1 MLLTKENNKN
11 DSITGGHPNKF
22 SGQKEK
28 ELKPVIIFRS
38 STTPRP
44 PQVSATDNFG
54 LRVEDTTPF
63 TTGKLFILKM
73 ISLSSKIIFR
83 VHHLFIYEFFYILDY
98 SSSNNAP
105 PWQSSD
111 QGVFY
116 PTESSS
122 SNISRSFDYSNNE
135 NDDNNFPDLDSFDS
149 TNFDET
155 TNPNVATDD
164 STSSYEQLPFKVIH
178 PSNFQETKYNNWYQ
192 IQKESLAA
200 NDAQN
205 INNFKIINEP
215 LMAED
220 FNVVDALM
228 AEPIWSTIE
237 HNVAGEELIGDVS
250 DIIPDHEM
258 DHLSLSVPES
268 SSILNGYDSPAF
280 NRIVTK
286 PSQLPPALSNSPKEE
301 SGIIRNRV
309 SR

>member
-1 MLLTKENNKN
+1 M
-11 DSITGGHPNKF
+11 
-22 SGQKEK
+22 
-28 ELKPVIIFRS
+28 
-38 STTPRP
+38 
-44 PQVSATDNFG
+44 
-54 LRVEDTTPF
+54 
-63 TTGKLFILKM
+63 
-73 ISLSSKIIFR
+73 
-83 VHHLFIYEFFYILDY
+83 
-98 SSSNNAP
+98 
-105 PWQSSD
+105 
-111 QGVFY
+111 
-116 PTESSS
+116 
-122 SNISRSFDYSNNE
+122 
-135 NDDNNFPDLDSFDS
+135 DSFDT
-149 TNFDET
+149 TNVDET
-155 TNPNVATDD
+155 TNTNEAIDY
-164 STSSYEQLPFKVIH
+164 STSSYDQLPFKVIH

-268 SSILNGYDSPAF
+268 SSILNGYDSPNFKSIAYE
-280 NRIVTK
+280 
-286 PSQLPPALSNSPKEE
+286 PSQLPPTLSNIPKEDSE
-301 SGIIRNRV
+301 IIRNRV